1 MPLFVM
7 TGRKREARRAGCPG
21 RDELRDNILMPMDAF

>member
-7 TGRKREARRAGCPG
+7 TGWKREARAGCPG
-21 RDELRDNILMPMDAF
+21 RDELRDNILMPMAAF